1 MFIPAPFIRT
11 VIIKAS
17 TSCPFELT
25 QAAISA
31 HTSFIEALNRHKTN
45 AHQDYIIPTL
55 EQATALPANANDTVD
70 VLRQLGATMARPS
83 EAAEAQNATQ
93 REQLNYMKEKD
104 KKKKDK
110 AEKFMDAAE
119 VG

>member
-1 MFIPAPFIRT
+1 MRTGRT
-11 VIIKAS
+11 VLL
-17 TSCPFELT
+17 LT
-25 QAAISA
+25 LLISA
-31 HTSFIEALNRHKTN
+31 VPY
-45 AHQDYIIPTL
+45 HQAGAVAPSPAEVPTL
-55 EQATALPANANDTVD
+55 EQVAALPANANDTLD

-83 EAAEAQNATQ
+83 EATEAQNATQ
-93 REQLNYMKEKD
+93 REQLDYMKEKD